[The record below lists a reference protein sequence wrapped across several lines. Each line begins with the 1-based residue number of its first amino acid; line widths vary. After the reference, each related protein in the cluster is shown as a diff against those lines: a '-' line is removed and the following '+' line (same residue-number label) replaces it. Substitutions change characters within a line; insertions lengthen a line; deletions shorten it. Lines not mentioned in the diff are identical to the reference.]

1 MNNFKQFLFEIANPP
16 SGYGL
21 PTDRT
26 KFSLGDIVLVIPT
39 ANWKTYQSKRSS
51 NYFNKAGTVVGYKN
65 VPGAYS
71 KFALEFP
78 DGTVEPFHGHF
89 LYGPFLDI
97 KTAEKYDANTI
108 ANIDVK
114 DIKGANIGEKM
125 QTSTHT
131 ENTIKN
137 FFCNNP
143 FNFKWLDSPIELSDD
158 SSTITILAT
167 LPKSTLPEHMKL
179 LQGHQPNLHTGA
191 SSTNANAQFLKK
203 GSKAQSEYEKIE
215 KDNFIIFR
223 FNNARNKKLKKIPY
237 TKTLLNFEF
246 NHSLIVSYGMTFFTM
261 NSFNDKSI
269 ISLKERLKKLF
280 IEDVQLDVLG
290 LNANII
296 QEYVKKMPRI
306 EKFLGL
312 FNSNWDTD
320 SIVDFLYDVQVV
332 NGEKILKPSYIHY
345 NMYLNKFNAVDLKD
359 YVIDGQVEYDL
370 SEDNEKVVLPKK
382 ITKQVIIQSIDTP
395 YTLTDFSFLQDVE
408 FLQTPKGLWLHHMD
422 IPKIENFPDNIKYIT
437 INKGNLKSLYGLPKL
452 LKYLDV
458 SGNDLKT
465 LDGDVETVEGPLIF
479 NYNPI
484 VKIGAN
490 SPTAE
495 SYIPPAHI
503 SEKDLEKAL
512 KDRDRQK
519 LTSKETESEFG
530 DFFSEL

>member
-1 MNNFKQFLFEIANPP
+1 
-16 SGYGL
+16 
-21 PTDRT
+21 
-26 KFSLGDIVLVIPT
+26 
-39 ANWKTYQSKRSS
+39 
-51 NYFNKAGTVVGYKN
+51 
-65 VPGAYS
+65 
-71 KFALEFP
+71 
-78 DGTVEPFHGHF
+78 
-89 LYGPFLDI
+89 
-97 KTAEKYDANTI
+97 
-108 ANIDVK
+108 
-114 DIKGANIGEKM
+114 
-125 QTSTHT
+125 
-131 ENTIKN
+131 
-137 FFCNNP
+137 
-143 FNFKWLDSPIELSDD
+143 
-158 SSTITILAT
+158 
-167 LPKSTLPEHMKL
+167 
-179 LQGHQPNLHTGA
+179 
-191 SSTNANAQFLKK
+191 
-203 GSKAQSEYEKIE
+203 
-215 KDNFIIFR
+215 
-223 FNNARNKKLKKIPY
+223 
-237 TKTLLNFEF
+237 
-246 NHSLIVSYGMTFFTM
+246 M

-320 SIVDFLYDVQVV
+320 SIVDFLYDVQIV
-332 NGEKILKPSYIHY
+332 NGEKILKQPYIHY
-345 NMYLNKFNAVDLKD
+345 NMHLNKFNAVDLKD

-382 ITKQVIIQSIDTP
+382 ITKQVTIQSSGTP
-395 YTLTDFSFLQDVE
+395 YTLTDFSFLKDVE
-408 FLQTPKGLWLHHMD
+408 FLQTPKGLWLHRMN

-452 LKYLDV
+452 LNYLDV

-484 VKIGAN
+484 VKIGEN
-490 SPTAE
+490 SPTAK